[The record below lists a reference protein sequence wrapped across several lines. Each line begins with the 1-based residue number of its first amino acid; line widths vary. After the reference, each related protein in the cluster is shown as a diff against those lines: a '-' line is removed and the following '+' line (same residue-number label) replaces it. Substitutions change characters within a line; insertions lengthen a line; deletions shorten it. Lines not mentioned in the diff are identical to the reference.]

1 MKTKGERLG
10 WDEYQPNMGEEERK
24 RLMELVKNSKV
35 SDPGDDNEVQKF
47 VNANK
52 KTHKII
58 E

>member
-52 KTHKII
+52 KNT
-58 E
+58 